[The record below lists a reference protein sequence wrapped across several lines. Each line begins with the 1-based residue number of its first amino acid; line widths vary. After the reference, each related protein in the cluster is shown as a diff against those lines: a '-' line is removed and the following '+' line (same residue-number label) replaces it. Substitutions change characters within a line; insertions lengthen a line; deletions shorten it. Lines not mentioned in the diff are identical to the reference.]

1 MAPKKEKAAPAAE
14 QPSTSESPMKYFSQF
29 GEVTRLRLS
38 RNKKTGKSKHYAFV
52 EFKST
57 EVARIVAEA
66 MDGYMFFKQ
75 RLQARVMLKSQVHKD
90 LMKGANREFKTI
102 DWRKREMERHNAEKT
117 PQKERMSLRRALKR
131 DAQRQQKIKEAGI
144 EYEYKGL
151 AASIPAKPTKT
162 VFSDD
167 A

>member
-1 MAPKKEKAAPAAE
+1 
-14 QPSTSESPMKYFSQF
+14 
-29 GEVTRLRLS
+29 
-38 RNKKTGKSKHYAFV
+38 
-52 EFKST
+52 
-57 EVARIVAEA
+57 
-66 MDGYMFFKQ
+66 
-75 RLQARVMLKSQVHKD
+75 
-90 LMKGANREFKTI
+90 
-102 DWRKREMERHNAEKT
+102 MERHNAEKT

-131 DAQRQQKIKEAGI
+131 DAQRQQKIKEVSSLALRGAGDPRNLRVLRSASHVSAPLQAGI

>member
-1 MAPKKEKAAPAAE
+1 MPACDVFMMVFGNQFAYSLFGPCRHIPHGFYEKQMRGKADEGRVDELEVCCRCPFLKRATVDRQSLHTCLAE
-14 QPSTSESPMKYFSQF
+14 YFSQF

-75 RLQARVMLKSQVHKD
+75 RLQVCFGSGRGAVNTAIGCACWFFKSI
-90 LMKGANREFKTI
+90 GA
-102 DWRKREMERHNAEKT
+102 W
-117 PQKERMSLRRALKR
+117 
-131 DAQRQQKIKEAGI
+131 
-144 EYEYKGL
+144 
-151 AASIPAKPTKT
+151 
-162 VFSDD
+162 
-167 A
+167 